1 MNSVKKK
8 GFTLTELI
16 VVIAIIG
23 ILAAVLIPSITSYIK
38 KAKVSKGVQEAKNIS
53 VVLAAEAAFQDREYF
68 EPYEI
73 SRIIEE
79 YDYSLEST
87 IKDYRFW
94 YDASKNEVKFL
105 SMEEAFSSN
114 NKQNLSSTK
123 TFTQD
128 CIEAL
133 SAGHPEYRYVDTFD
147 DELTQIVYTVR
158 NLPLLALNGMDSG
171 SLDSQAK
178 KREILDKMDSL
189 LDNAIEA
196 LDNLKYKG
204 FDNSDKQS
212 IKNYVSTFDTVQT
225 VYVDNNIMYNR
236 AYFSTKA
243 ELESLAN
250 AYSNIVQ
257 YSDTHVT
264 LNISRMVFVPD
275 ITLIPACQPFAE
287 KEESVEYRV
296 NITTAFEI
304 PDTVEIVKANS
315 FKNVIGC
322 AGIVAKNTVLF
333 DPEALSE
340 VALKAKTDRT
350 SYLNVIPLTY
360 GIDFNITYYTAEAK
374 LNNGVTV
381 TYTNTINGKEEVITD
396 LKNVIFKDAD
406 DQKIISKYL
415 IPNINFLGKTINYS
429 KIEKVI
435 IRRSLSENICTY
447 TAILVDENL
456 NCYKVKNFGYVSDVD
471 WEIKQEFSFDNN
483 EATIRVYLPTYV
495 YNYTNFQDASM
506 EIELLPQVLKSKDV
520 VGLTGIVE
528 VFDGFALS
536 DQKIKIYI
544 KDGVEDPEKNCYV
557 YEKKIENLNTH
568 TVLVNG
574 ESLSCNQV
582 SISQIAIVTG
592 DEQDP
597 KYLFIREYK

>member
-133 SAGHPEYRYVDTFD
+133 SASHPEYRYVDTFD

-243 ELESLAN
+243 ELESLSN
-250 AYSNIVQ
+250 AYSSIVNFN
-257 YSDTHVT
+257 DTNVT

-287 KEESVEYRV
+287 KEVEYRV

-350 SYLNVIPLTY
+350 SYLNVITLTY
-360 GIDFNITYYTAEAK
+360 GKDFNITYYTAEAK

-456 NCYKVKNFGYVSDVD
+456 NCYKVENFGYVSDVD

-483 EATIRVYLPTYV
+483 EATIKVYLPKYV

-544 KDGVEDPEKNCYV
+544 KDGVYYSENNCYV
-557 YEKKIENLNTH
+557 YEKKVENLNSH
-568 TVLVNG
+568 TVLVND
-574 ESLSCNQV
+574 EPKSCNQV
-582 SISQIAIVTG
+582 SISQIAIFTG
-592 DEQDP
+592 DEQNP

>member
-133 SAGHPEYRYVDTFD
+133 SASHPEYRYVDTFD

-243 ELESLAN
+243 ELESLSN
-250 AYSNIVQ
+250 AYSSIVNFN
-257 YSDTHVT
+257 DTNVT

-287 KEESVEYRV
+287 KVEYRV

-350 SYLNVIPLTY
+350 SYLNVITLTY

-456 NCYKVKNFGYVSDVD
+456 NCYKVENFGYVSDVD

-483 EATIRVYLPTYV
+483 EATIKVYLPKYV

-557 YEKKIENLNTH
+557 YKKKIENLNTH

>member
-133 SAGHPEYRYVDTFD
+133 SASHPEYRYVDTFD

-243 ELESLAN
+243 ELESLSN
-250 AYSNIVQ
+250 AYSSIVNFN
-257 YSDTHVT
+257 DTNVT

-287 KEESVEYRV
+287 KEVEYRV

-350 SYLNVIPLTY
+350 SYLNVITLTY

-456 NCYKVKNFGYVSDVD
+456 NCYKVENFGYVSDVD

-483 EATIRVYLPTYV
+483 EATIKVYLPKYV

-544 KDGVEDPEKNCYV
+544 KDGVYYSENNCYV
-557 YEKKIENLNTH
+557 YEKKVENLNSH
-568 TVLVNG
+568 IVLVND
-574 ESLSCNQV
+574 EPKSCNQV
-582 SISQIAIVTG
+582 SISQIAIFTG
-592 DEQDP
+592 DEQNP

>member
-133 SAGHPEYRYVDTFD
+133 SASHPEYRYVDTFD

-243 ELESLAN
+243 ELESLSN
-250 AYSNIVQ
+250 AYSSIVNFN
-257 YSDTHVT
+257 DTNVT

-275 ITLIPACQPFAE
+275 ITLIPACQPFA
-287 KEESVEYRV
+287 KKAVEYRV

-350 SYLNVIPLTY
+350 SYLNVITLTY

-456 NCYKVKNFGYVSDVD
+456 NCYKVENFGYVSDVD

-483 EATIRVYLPTYV
+483 EATIKVYLPKYV

-544 KDGVEDPEKNCYV
+544 KDGVYYSENNCYV
-557 YEKKIENLNTH
+557 YEKKVENLNSH
-568 TVLVNG
+568 TVLVND
-574 ESLSCNQV
+574 EPKSCNQV
-582 SISQIAIVTG
+582 SISQIAIFTG
-592 DEQDP
+592 DEQNP

>member
-133 SAGHPEYRYVDTFD
+133 SASHPEYRYVDTFD

-243 ELESLAN
+243 ELESLSN
-250 AYSNIVQ
+250 AYSSIVNFN
-257 YSDTHVT
+257 DTNVT

-287 KEESVEYRV
+287 KEVEYRV

-350 SYLNVIPLTY
+350 SYLNVITLTY

-456 NCYKVKNFGYVSDVD
+456 NCYKVENFGYVSDVD

-483 EATIRVYLPTYV
+483 EATIKVYLPKYV
-495 YNYTNFQDASM
+495 YNYTNFQYASM

-544 KDGVEDPEKNCYV
+544 KDGVYYSENNCYV
-557 YEKKIENLNTH
+557 YEKKVENLNSH
-568 TVLVNG
+568 IVLVND
-574 ESLSCNQV
+574 EPKSCNQV

>member
-1 MNSVKKK
+1 MGKKIFCLVTNDENYYRIQMACCIQTVSKKK
-8 GFTLTELI
+8 VIETLNYKILIDDIDDESIKELI
-16 VVIAIIG
+16 YKDLKRLNFKRSQIIIG
-23 ILAAVLIPSITSYIK
+23 LNISNIFIEKIRIPNLNSIDSKKTLALEIK
-38 KAKVSKGVQEAKNIS
+38 KLYGSDFKNNYIYAKTK
-53 VVLAAEAAFQDREYF
+53 
-68 EPYEI
+68 
-73 SRIIEE
+73 
-79 YDYSLEST
+79 
-87 IKDYRFW
+87 YR
-94 YDASKNEVKFL
+94 
-105 SMEEAFSSN
+105 
-114 NKQNLSSTK
+114 
-123 TFTQD
+123 
-128 CIEAL
+128 
-133 SAGHPEYRYVDTFD
+133 
-147 DELTQIVYTVR
+147 
-158 NLPLLALNGMDSG
+158 
-171 SLDSQAK
+171 
-178 KREILDKMDSL
+178 
-189 LDNAIEA
+189 
-196 LDNLKYKG
+196 
-204 FDNSDKQS
+204 
-212 IKNYVSTFDTVQT
+212 
-225 VYVDNNIMYNR
+225 YNR

-243 ELESLAN
+243 ELKSLAN

-287 KEESVEYRV
+287 KKEAVEYRV

-574 ESLSCNQV
+574 ESLSYNQV

>member
-23 ILAAVLIPSITSYIK
+23 ILAAVLIPSITGYIK

-105 SMEEAFSSN
+105 SMEEAFSTST
-114 NKQNLSSTK
+114 KQNLSSTK

-189 LDNAIEA
+189 LDSAIEA
-196 LDNLKYKG
+196 LDDLKYKG

-212 IKNYVSTFDTVQT
+212 IQNYVSTFDTVQT

-236 AYFSTKA
+236 AYFLLKQNFNH
-243 ELESLAN
+243 LL
-250 AYSNIVQ
+250 
-257 YSDTHVT
+257 
-264 LNISRMVFVPD
+264 M
-275 ITLIPACQPFAE
+275 LI
-287 KEESVEYRV
+287 
-296 NITTAFEI
+296 
-304 PDTVEIVKANS
+304 
-315 FKNVIGC
+315 
-322 AGIVAKNTVLF
+322 
-333 DPEALSE
+333 
-340 VALKAKTDRT
+340 
-350 SYLNVIPLTY
+350 
-360 GIDFNITYYTAEAK
+360 
-374 LNNGVTV
+374 
-381 TYTNTINGKEEVITD
+381 
-396 LKNVIFKDAD
+396 
-406 DQKIISKYL
+406 
-415 IPNINFLGKTINYS
+415 
-429 KIEKVI
+429 
-435 IRRSLSENICTY
+435 
-447 TAILVDENL
+447 AIL
-456 NCYKVKNFGYVSDVD
+456 
-471 WEIKQEFSFDNN
+471 FS
-483 EATIRVYLPTYV
+483 IMIL
-495 YNYTNFQDASM
+495 M
-506 EIELLPQVLKSKDV
+506 
-520 VGLTGIVE
+520 
-528 VFDGFALS
+528 
-536 DQKIKIYI
+536 
-544 KDGVEDPEKNCYV
+544 
-557 YEKKIENLNTH
+557 
-568 TVLVNG
+568 
-574 ESLSCNQV
+574 
-582 SISQIAIVTG
+582 
-592 DEQDP
+592 
-597 KYLFIREYK
+597 

>member
-133 SAGHPEYRYVDTFD
+133 SASHPEYRYVDTFD

-243 ELESLAN
+243 ELESLSN
-250 AYSNIVQ
+250 AYSSIVNFN
-257 YSDTHVT
+257 DTNVT

-287 KEESVEYRV
+287 EEAVEYRV

-340 VALKAKTDRT
+340 VALKAKQIER
-350 SYLNVIPLTY
+350 LT
-360 GIDFNITYYTAEAK
+360 
-374 LNNGVTV
+374 
-381 TYTNTINGKEEVITD
+381 
-396 LKNVIFKDAD
+396 
-406 DQKIISKYL
+406 
-415 IPNINFLGKTINYS
+415 
-429 KIEKVI
+429 
-435 IRRSLSENICTY
+435 
-447 TAILVDENL
+447 
-456 NCYKVKNFGYVSDVD
+456 
-471 WEIKQEFSFDNN
+471 
-483 EATIRVYLPTYV
+483 
-495 YNYTNFQDASM
+495 
-506 EIELLPQVLKSKDV
+506 
-520 VGLTGIVE
+520 
-528 VFDGFALS
+528 
-536 DQKIKIYI
+536 
-544 KDGVEDPEKNCYV
+544 
-557 YEKKIENLNTH
+557 
-568 TVLVNG
+568 
-574 ESLSCNQV
+574 
-582 SISQIAIVTG
+582 
-592 DEQDP
+592 
-597 KYLFIREYK
+597 

>member
-133 SAGHPEYRYVDTFD
+133 SASHPEYRYVDTFD

-243 ELESLAN
+243 ELESLSN
-250 AYSNIVQ
+250 AYSSIVNFN
-257 YSDTHVT
+257 DTNVT

-287 KEESVEYRV
+287 KEVEYRV

-415 IPNINFLGKTINYS
+415 IPNINFLRKTINYS

-456 NCYKVKNFGYVSDVD
+456 NCYKVENFGYVSDVD

-483 EATIRVYLPTYV
+483 EATIKVYLPKYV

-544 KDGVEDPEKNCYV
+544 KDGVYYSENNCYV
-557 YEKKIENLNTH
+557 YEKKVENLNSH
-568 TVLVNG
+568 IVLVND
-574 ESLSCNQV
+574 EPKSCNQV
-582 SISQIAIVTG
+582 SISQIAIFTG
-592 DEQDP
+592 DEQNP

>member
-133 SAGHPEYRYVDTFD
+133 SASHPEYRYVDTFD

-243 ELESLAN
+243 ELESLSN
-250 AYSNIVQ
+250 AYSSIVNFN
-257 YSDTHVT
+257 DTNVT

-275 ITLIPACQPFAE
+275 ITLIPACQPFAK
-287 KEESVEYRV
+287 KEVEYRV

-350 SYLNVIPLTY
+350 SYLNVITLTY

-456 NCYKVKNFGYVSDVD
+456 NCYKVENFGYVSDVD

-483 EATIRVYLPTYV
+483 EATIKVYLPKYV

-544 KDGVEDPEKNCYV
+544 KDGVYYSENNCYV
-557 YEKKIENLNTH
+557 YEKKVENLNSH
-568 TVLVNG
+568 TVLVND
-574 ESLSCNQV
+574 EPKSCNQV
-582 SISQIAIVTG
+582 SISQIAIFTG
-592 DEQDP
+592 DEQNP

>member
-133 SAGHPEYRYVDTFD
+133 SASHPEYRYVDTFD

-243 ELESLAN
+243 ELESLSN
-250 AYSNIVQ
+250 AYSSIVNFN
-257 YSDTHVT
+257 DTNVT

-287 KEESVEYRV
+287 KEVEYRV

-333 DPEALSE
+333 DSEALSE

-350 SYLNVIPLTY
+350 SYLNVITLTY

-456 NCYKVKNFGYVSDVD
+456 NCYKVENFGYVSDVD

-483 EATIRVYLPTYV
+483 EATIKVYLPKYV

-544 KDGVEDPEKNCYV
+544 KDGVYYSENNCYV
-557 YEKKIENLNTH
+557 YEKKVENLNSH
-568 TVLVNG
+568 IVLVND
-574 ESLSCNQV
+574 EPKSCNQV
-582 SISQIAIVTG
+582 SISQIAIFTG
-592 DEQDP
+592 DEQNP

>member
-133 SAGHPEYRYVDTFD
+133 SASHPEYRYVDTFD

-243 ELESLAN
+243 ELESLSN
-250 AYSNIVQ
+250 AYSSIVNFN
-257 YSDTHVT
+257 DTNVT

-287 KEESVEYRV
+287 KVEYRV

-350 SYLNVIPLTY
+350 SYLNVITLTY

-456 NCYKVKNFGYVSDVD
+456 NCYKVENFGYVSDVD

-483 EATIRVYLPTYV
+483 EATIKVYLPKYV

-544 KDGVEDPEKNCYV
+544 KDGVYYSENNCYV
-557 YEKKIENLNTH
+557 YEKKVENLNSH
-568 TVLVNG
+568 IVLVND
-574 ESLSCNQV
+574 EPKSCNQV
-582 SISQIAIVTG
+582 SISQIAIFTG
-592 DEQDP
+592 DEQNP

>member
-133 SAGHPEYRYVDTFD
+133 SASHPEYRYVDTFD

-243 ELESLAN
+243 ELESLSN
-250 AYSNIVQ
+250 AYSIIVNFN
-257 YSDTHVT
+257 DTNVT

-275 ITLIPACQPFAE
+275 ITLIPACQPFAK
-287 KEESVEYRV
+287 KEVEYRV

-350 SYLNVIPLTY
+350 SYLNVITLTY

-456 NCYKVKNFGYVSDVD
+456 NCYKVENFGYVSDVD

-483 EATIRVYLPTYV
+483 EATIKVYLPKYV

-544 KDGVEDPEKNCYV
+544 KDGVYYSENNCYV
-557 YEKKIENLNTH
+557 YEKKVENLNSH
-568 TVLVNG
+568 TVLVND
-574 ESLSCNQV
+574 EPKSCNQV
-582 SISQIAIVTG
+582 SISQIAIFTG
-592 DEQDP
+592 DEQNP

>member
-1 MNSVKKK
+1 
-8 GFTLTELI
+8 
-16 VVIAIIG
+16 
-23 ILAAVLIPSITSYIK
+23 
-38 KAKVSKGVQEAKNIS
+38 
-53 VVLAAEAAFQDREYF
+53 
-68 EPYEI
+68 
-73 SRIIEE
+73 
-79 YDYSLEST
+79 
-87 IKDYRFW
+87 
-94 YDASKNEVKFL
+94 
-105 SMEEAFSSN
+105 
-114 NKQNLSSTK
+114 
-123 TFTQD
+123 
-128 CIEAL
+128 
-133 SAGHPEYRYVDTFD
+133 
-147 DELTQIVYTVR
+147 
-158 NLPLLALNGMDSG
+158 
-171 SLDSQAK
+171 
-178 KREILDKMDSL
+178 
-189 LDNAIEA
+189 
-196 LDNLKYKG
+196 
-204 FDNSDKQS
+204 
-212 IKNYVSTFDTVQT
+212 
-225 VYVDNNIMYNR
+225 MYNR

-243 ELESLAN
+243 ELESLSN
-250 AYSNIVQ
+250 AYSSIVNFN
-257 YSDTHVT
+257 DTNVT

-287 KEESVEYRV
+287 KEVEYRV

-350 SYLNVIPLTY
+350 SYLNVITLTY

-456 NCYKVKNFGYVSDVD
+456 NCYKVENFGYVSDVD

-483 EATIRVYLPTYV
+483 EATIKVYLPKYV

-544 KDGVEDPEKNCYV
+544 KDGVYYSENNCYV
-557 YEKKIENLNTH
+557 YEKKVENLNSH
-568 TVLVNG
+568 TVLVND
-574 ESLSCNQV
+574 EPKSCNQV
-582 SISQIAIVTG
+582 SISQIAIFTG
-592 DEQDP
+592 DEQNP